1 MPRRVIAAVISCL
14 IAIISVVIMIL
25 EGTITPEAWALL
37 LITPIPVAIAITSKN
52 DSVEEVSDS
61 MGDWEDDTEDQEDG
75 NVGDPADAGFDV
87 PVL

>member
-1 MPRRVIAAVISCL
+1 MGAVISCL

-61 MGDWEDDTEDQEDG
+61 MGDWEDDNEDKEDG

>member
-1 MPRRVIAAVISCL
+1 MISCL

-61 MGDWEDDTEDQEDG
+61 MGDWEDDNEDKEDG

>member
-1 MPRRVIAAVISCL
+1 MLRSVIAAAISCS
-14 IAIISVVIMIL
+14 IAMISVVIMIV

-37 LITPIPVAIAITSKN
+37 LFTPVPVAVSITTKR
-52 DSVEEVSDS
+52 DSVDEASDT
-61 MGDWEDDTEDQEDG
+61 MVDWEDGYEDDDG

>member
-1 MPRRVIAAVISCL
+1 MSRSVVAAAISCS
-14 IAIISVVIMIL
+14 IAMISVFIMIV

-37 LITPIPVAIAITSKN
+37 LITPIPVAVSITTN
-52 DSVEEVSDS
+52 NETLDEASDS
-61 MGDWEDDTEDQEDG
+61 LEDWDDGNEDRTDG

>member
-1 MPRRVIAAVISCL
+1 MPSRVMGAVISGL

-61 MGDWEDDTEDQEDG
+61 MGDWEDDNEDKEDG

>member
-1 MPRRVIAAVISCL
+1 MPRRVIAAMISCL

-61 MGDWEDDTEDQEDG
+61 MGDWEDDNEDKEDG

>member
-14 IAIISVVIMIL
+14 FAIISVVIMIL

-37 LITPIPVAIAITSKN
+37 LITPIPVAVAITSKN

-61 MGDWEDDTEDQEDG
+61 MGDWEDDNEDQEDC
-75 NVGDPADAGFDV
+75 NLGDPADAGFDV

>member
-1 MPRRVIAAVISCL
+1 MPRRVIAALISCL

-52 DSVEEVSDS
+52 DSIEEISDS
-61 MGDWEDDTEDQEDG
+61 MGDWEDDNEDQEDG

>member
-1 MPRRVIAAVISCL
+1 MSRSVVAATISCS
-14 IAIISVVIMIL
+14 IAMISVFIMIV

-37 LITPIPVAIAITSKN
+37 LITPIPVAVSITTN
-52 DSVEEVSDS
+52 NETVDEASDS
-61 MGDWEDDTEDQEDG
+61 MEDWDDGNEDRTDG

>member
-1 MPRRVIAAVISCL
+1 MPRRVIAAVISLL

-61 MGDWEDDTEDQEDG
+61 MGDWEDDNEDKEDG

>member
-1 MPRRVIAAVISCL
+1 MPRSVIAAAISCS
-14 IAIISVVIMIL
+14 IAMISVVIMIV

-37 LITPIPVAIAITSKN
+37 LITPIPVAVSITTN
-52 DSVEEVSDS
+52 HNSVEEESDS
-61 MGDWEDDTEDQEDG
+61 LGEWDEGKEEEADG

>member
-1 MPRRVIAAVISCL
+1 MPRSVIAAAISCS
-14 IAIISVVIMIL
+14 IAMISVLIMIL

-37 LITPIPVAIAITSKN
+37 LITPIPVAVSITTN
-52 DSVEEVSDS
+52 HNSVEEESDS
-61 MGDWEDDTEDQEDG
+61 LGEWDEDNEEEADG

>member
-14 IAIISVVIMIL
+14 FAIISVVIMIL

-52 DSVEEVSDS
+52 DSVDEVSDS
-61 MGDWEDDTEDQEDG
+61 MGDWEDDNEDKEDG

>member
-1 MPRRVIAAVISCL
+1 MPRRVIAAVISCI
-14 IAIISVVIMIL
+14 IAIISIVIMIL

-37 LITPIPVAIAITSKN
+37 LITPIPVAVAITSKN

-61 MGDWEDDTEDQEDG
+61 MGDWGDDNEDQEDG